1 MITSKQHRLSLKHV
15 PASRR
20 TIWVIIALIS
30 LSIFFGCGGGPAGL
44 RGPERPSAIDIPFV
58 RVLIESGAPEA
69 IINSEGTFTIEC
81 LLKGTQTLYRSSR
94 PVRITNR
101 AGRLEVANKD
111 GFLLEE
117 GLQEINILPTERKPL
132 RIDGKPYRG
141 LFKILPMGQ
150 EELEVINVVA
160 MEDYLRGVVPPELGK
175 RERNEVEAIK
185 AQAVAART
193 YALGHL
199 GQYSSGRY
207 DLKGDIMDQVYEG
220 VSVEYDLVDKAIRE
234 TTGWVAMYN
243 DEFIQAYY
251 HSTSG
256 GMTDAIGDVWDRADL
271 PYLQAVSD
279 SGASSWSKYYR
290 WQEHFSEPQ
299 LRQRLERYLSAERG
313 VDLRLDPIVDLQIMR
328 RSPGGRVMELVVRT
342 TTDSHRLY
350 KDRIRW
356 AFRRSSNPDL
366 ILPSARFDLDILRD
380 PDGNIIRV
388 TFDGGGYGHG
398 VGMCQCSAIE
408 MSRRGW
414 SYQRILSHFYSGIE
428 LKKLY

>member
-1 MITSKQHRLSLKHV
+1 MTRSRHHRQGLPGVWAELQ
-15 PASRR
+15 ALL
-20 TIWVIIALIS
+20 TIIVL
-30 LSIFFGCGGGPAGL
+30 LGVTGCGGGPPGL

-69 IINSEGTFTIEC
+69 VVTSEGLFTVEC
-81 LLKGTQTLYRSSR
+81 LLAKRQTLYQSSR

-101 AGRLEVANKD
+101 AGRLQVANRD
-111 GFLLEE
+111 GLLLEE
-117 GLQEINILPTERKPL
+117 GLEEINILPQDRRPL
-132 RIDGKPYRG
+132 LLGGRPYRG
-141 LFKILPMGQ
+141 LFKIVPSGPGNV
-150 EELEVINVVA
+150 EVINVVS
-160 MEDYLRGVVPPELGK
+160 MEDYLRGVIPPELGK

-193 YALGHL
+193 YALAHL
-199 GQYSSGRY
+199 GQYSNGRY
-207 DLKGDIMDQVYEG
+207 DLKGDIMDQVYG
-220 VSVEYDLVDKAIRE
+220 GAAVEYDLVDRAARE
-234 TTGWVAMYN
+234 TAGWVAMYN

-256 GMTDAIGDVWDRADL
+256 GMTDAIGDVWDRPDL
-271 PYLQAVSD
+271 PYLRAVSD

-299 LRQRLERYLSAERG
+299 LRQRLEQYLSAERG
-313 VDLRLDPIVDLQIMR
+313 VDVRLSPIVDLQTMQ

-342 TTDSHRLY
+342 RSDSYRLY

-380 PDGNIIRV
+380 ADGNIVRV

-414 SYQRILSHFYSGIE
+414 DYRRILSHFYTGVE
-428 LKKLY
+428 LRKLY

>member
-1 MITSKQHRLSLKHV
+1 M
-15 PASRR
+15 
-20 TIWVIIALIS
+20 
-30 LSIFFGCGGGPAGL
+30 
-44 RGPERPSAIDIPFV
+44 
-58 RVLIESGAPEA
+58 LIETGAREA
-69 IINSEGTFTIEC
+69 VISSEATFTIEC
-81 LLKGTQTLYRSSR
+81 LLNQTQTLYRSSR
-94 PVRITNR
+94 PVRITNQ
-101 AGRLEVANKD
+101 AGRLQVANRD

-117 GLQEINILPTERKPL
+117 GLEEINILPQQPKPL
-132 RIDGKPYRG
+132 RVNDRPYRG
-141 LFKILPMGQ
+141 LFKIVPQGQ
-150 EELEVINVVA
+150 GELEVVNVVA
-160 MEDYLRGVVPPELGK
+160 MEEYLRGVIPPELGK
-175 RERNEVEAIK
+175 RERNELEAIK

-193 YALGHL
+193 YALRHL
-199 GQYSSGRY
+199 GQYSNGRY

-220 VSVEYDLVDKAIRE
+220 VAVEYDLVDKAIRE

-256 GMTDAIGDVWDRADL
+256 GMTDAIGDVWDRNDL

-313 VDLRLDPIVDLQIMR
+313 VELRLDPITDLEIIR

-342 TTDSHRLY
+342 KSDVHRLY
-350 KDRIRW
+350 KDKVRW

-380 PDGNIIRV
+380 PEGNIVRV
-388 TFDGGGYGHG
+388 TFEGSGYGHG

-414 SYQRILSHFYSGIE
+414 DYKRILSHFYAGIE